1 MKGKF
6 AKKMRGKDISRFPL
20 LGKGIPEQKKK
31 RKIFSNKLQLKTYL
45 FQRNRD
51 VRIGVE
57 AYQEIEEKME
67 DVLLDLIDK
76 AIQIKEERGSKV
88 LSGKDVI
95 LANKEIE

>member
-6 AKKMRGKDISRFPL
+6 AKKMRGKDISRFSL

-45 FQRNRD
+45 LQRNRD

-76 AIQIKEERGSKV
+76 AIQIKKERGSKV

-95 LANKEIE
+95 LANNKIE